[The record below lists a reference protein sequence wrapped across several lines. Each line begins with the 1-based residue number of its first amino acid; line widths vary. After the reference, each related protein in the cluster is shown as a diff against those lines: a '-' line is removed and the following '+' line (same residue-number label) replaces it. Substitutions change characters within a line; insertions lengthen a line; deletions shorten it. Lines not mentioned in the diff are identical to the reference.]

1 MYKSFRMSIFAI
13 TLILIIVVLSSF
25 VFPITN
31 FAYALSNKDFL
42 CSSSSLPLQSSNEF
56 LYKMVDGQRN
66 KCHNEYKLNAVE
78 CIKDDVASNGN
89 PSTSPLRSSLFHPSN
104 ESQIVPA
111 DTGSS
116 RARSSAIDR
125 NNHNTDNQN
134 SSIR

>member
-1 MYKSFRMSIFAI
+1 MSIFAI

-42 CSSSSLPLQSSNEF
+42 YSSSSLPLQSGNEF

-66 KCHNEYKLNAVE
+66 KCHNDYKLNAVE

-111 DTGSS
+111 DIGSS
-116 RARSSAIDR
+116 RARSSAIDS
-125 NNHNTDNQN
+125 NNHNSDNQN
-134 SSIR
+134 LSIR

>member
-1 MYKSFRMSIFAI
+1 MSIFAI

-25 VFPITN
+25 IFPITN

-42 CSSSSLPLQSSNEF
+42 YSSSSLPLQSGNEF

-66 KCHNEYKLNAVE
+66 KCHNDYKLNAIE
-78 CIKDDVASNGN
+78 CVKDDVASNSN

-104 ESQIVPA
+104 ESKVPA
-111 DTGSS
+111 DIGSS
-116 RARSSAIDR
+116 RARSSAIDS
-125 NNHNTDNQN
+125 NNHNSDNQN